1 MSDRASTGT
10 SEDGTPSASS
20 RGTSFDLL
28 PAIDLREGRVVRLR
42 QGDFARETAYS
53 DDPVAVATTFAE
65 AGARWL
71 HVVDLDGARLGTPR
85 QFETIAAI
93 VEAVGGRLAVE
104 IAGGLRSEGA
114 VAAALALGAT
124 RVVLGTA
131 VLRDVQ
137 SAATLVSRYGAHRI
151 AVSLDVRGG
160 RVAGHGWDPGA
171 DGDAVEDVLVRL
183 ALAGIRTFEV
193 TAIER
198 DGELSGP
205 DVSLLH
211 SLVALGRGEIV
222 ASAGIRS
229 VADLQAVRALGCR
242 GAIVGRALYEG
253 GLRLEDALSALDGT
267 RRE

>member
-1 MSDRASTGT
+1 M
-10 SEDGTPSASS
+10 ASS
-20 RGTSFDLL
+20 ERQAQAATGFELL
-28 PAIDLREGRVVRLR
+28 PAIDLRECRVVRLR

-53 DDPVAVATTFAE
+53 DDPVAVARAFAD

-93 VEAVGGRLAVE
+93 VDAVGDRLAVE
-104 IAGGLRSEGA
+104 IAGGLRSEGS
-114 VAAALALGAT
+114 VAAALALGA
-124 RVVLGTA
+124 RRAVVGTA
-131 VLRDVQ
+131 VLRDAQ
-137 SAATLVSRYGAHRI
+137 LASTLVARHGAECI
-151 AVSLDVRGG
+151 GVSLDVRDG
-160 RVAGHGWDPGA
+160 RVAGHGWDPDA

-183 ALAGIRTFEV
+183 ARAGVRTFEV

-205 DVSLLH
+205 DVDLLRR
-211 SLVALGRGEIV
+211 LVGLDRGEIV

-229 VADLQAVRALGCR
+229 VGDLQAVRALGCR

-253 GLRLEDALSALDGT
+253 DLDLGDAMAALDGT
-267 RRE
+267 SGE